1 MKRVLQWSP
10 RGMRQMGAG
19 FVARIF
25 DRLYRRLAAG
35 NTAPERCGSPAGR
48 GAGRL
53 KICAAADGQS
63 ALREQRKAVASLKV
77 GAASIAASACL
88 WGGGGVA
95 LAKITPEQAKTLP
108 PPANHPVDF
117 AKEIKPIF
125 EASCI
130 KCHGR
135 GRTKGDFSIENR
147 ETLLKGGESGPA
159 LVTGNS
165 AESHLIELV
174 AGLDPDSVM
183 PQKGKRLTPEQI
195 GLLRA
200 WIDQGAVWDAS
211 ISFAKPPPVN
221 LLPRR
226 PQLPP
231 ARQGVTNPIDR
242 ILQSYYESRG
252 VKPVPLVNDRVYA
265 RRVYLDALGLL
276 PAPEELNEFL
286 ADKRSDKRE
295 RLVNHLL
302 SDNRRY
308 AEHWLTFWND
318 ALRNDYRGTGYIDGG
333 RKQITD
339 WLFSALAT
347 NMPFDEFVR
356 ELANPVPE
364 SEGFINGIVWRGVVN
379 ASQSPQ
385 MQAAQN
391 ISQVFM
397 GVNLKCAS
405 CHDSF
410 INDWT
415 LADSYGLAGIYAE
428 TPLEMVHCD
437 KPTGQVAKMKFLYP
451 ELGDID
457 PQAPR
462 ADRLKQFADLIASK
476 KDGRLTRTMVN
487 RMWAN
492 FMGRGLIEP
501 ADDMDNP
508 AWNQDLLDWLAA
520 DLVEHGY
527 NLKRTSEL
535 ILTSRAY
542 QLPAVPMTEQ
552 QGKDFVFHGPVVRR
566 LSAEEFRDALAA
578 LTGVWNVLP
587 ATPVDFGVADAR
599 LKPRLAEPK
608 WIWKDA
614 GAAQK
619 SEPTTI
625 YLRKVVNLPVEPTD
639 AAVVATG
646 DNSFQLF
653 INGKEA
659 ASSSDHNKPKLA
671 DIRSRLVKG
680 ENVFAVKAVN
690 DPGKPDD
697 KSADQSNPAG
707 FFLYAS
713 VRHKQIVK
721 GRTVEKVFDFTTD
734 RSWVWSAEK
743 ADDWTRK
750 EFAAGDWKPA
760 AELGG
765 RDIPPWN
772 LGKKLAAS
780 ISSAELCGEVR
791 AALVNNDPLMTALGR
806 PNREQVVTSRPS
818 AATTLQALE
827 LTNGATLA
835 GLLKRGAERVIQEL
849 PGSSRELAI
858 TLYQR
863 AFARKP
869 TRDELRFAE
878 EMVGKPVQKEGVED
892 LLWAMAMMPEFQ
904 LIY

>member
-1 MKRVLQWSP
+1 
-10 RGMRQMGAG
+10 MRQMGAG

-252 VKPVPLVNDRVYA
+252 VKPVPPVNDRVYA

-333 RKQITD
+333 
-339 WLFSALAT
+339 
-347 NMPFDEFVR
+347 
-356 ELANPVPE
+356 
-364 SEGFINGIVWRGVVN
+364 
-379 ASQSPQ
+379 
-385 MQAAQN
+385 
-391 ISQVFM
+391 
-397 GVNLKCAS
+397 
-405 CHDSF
+405 F

-878 EMVGKPVQKEGVED
+878 EMVGKAVQKEGVED